1 MVFSLVFSQNTEI
14 KLSATGA
21 LISDPYNY
29 CSSETLNLEVDDYA
43 STTVGSSVT
52 LPAST
57 FNTIYN
63 NTTGELP
70 VPFNAAASITEKFSL
85 PINLDFNF
93 KFFNKT
99 YTRVVVGSN
108 GRLLF
113 SNDARLDDLN
123 DTSNFIDRT
132 LIAPLVLLPS
142 PQYNRVYKTGDL
154 TREIKMA
161 QIFAG
166 FTKLRI
172 NPATG
177 AYKYKKFDNGTNK
190 GILIIFQ
197 SVIRNN
203 GSGAYYGQF
212 TNRVILFDD
221 GRVVL
226 NVKEEVPGPLYNA
239 ILGMQNEDGNEA
251 IIPGNPPNPIYN
263 NGLWTSF
270 GTDAFVIKTGDI
282 RTPTYSWEL
291 DRNNDGTIDQT
302 WSSRVF
308 PSYSPVSDIEKLS
321 VKVTFLETPEVK
333 ISQVLFKKIKTPIIQ
348 GILHCSYEMSVTSA
362 TYDPTLRYTWYRVG
376 SATAVGNGQIF
387 SIHRQGGTMGD
398 YYVKVTKFDG
408 SPICPG
414 ADESNRLTYN
424 KQQFPALIA
433 TSYCVTDN
441 SLTSSPTKIVN
452 LYTQFYPQY
461 DPASGLEPYGIVF
474 STSSGIVSDP
484 ANFSLSANT
493 PVNLQFAVTDITGA
507 SCYNGPLS
515 LYYVGMPPAKTISL
529 CASVTTYNL
538 KLAFENPTYPT
549 SYIYNY
555 TYVDNGSTA
564 DGSAIDVTRKVNV
577 RTSVAGCFTNTV
589 VDFVLGATVTLPNVP
604 MQERCAGSDTNAN
617 RFDFNLIKN
626 TLDPTNQYDVKFYA
640 KSTNQE
646 IVPVTS
652 SPTTIPNL
660 NTEGYFWSALNGDYV
675 IYAKVVDRADPSCFS
690 ISNDII
696 LRVYTKPTLLVTS
709 IPKSNCQGNSVFN
722 LTQIPSTLTNAS
734 SPITVALEYYSTN
747 GTLLA
752 GSEITNYDADVS
764 GQTPYVKVIYNV
776 SCSDIIPFNLTYN
789 PKPVAITTPIL
800 ICAETTY
807 SLQQFKDKV
816 TSNSAQYT
824 FTDLTDSPLPN
835 VFYLNSLPLTVDFL
849 IKDKTT
855 GCVSDPQA
863 VTFVKGTNSVL
874 IKNETDYVL
883 CDTDFD
889 GKTTFNLDS
898 KKNDFTLGGIGL
910 FEYFKDASFT
920 QSIGSS
926 YPNETAFVQ
935 TVYVKITLPG
945 FCPSTGKI
953 HLKVNTPTRST
964 TLKDKYDICYG
975 ESLTIYGG
983 SDGSGL
989 SQNDAWEYNI
999 DGVISND
1006 ENLYLENPKPGNY
1019 IVKLTNR
1026 NGCSYTHNFTISDE
1040 NQPKIEV
1047 INQTNNSIEVIAS
1060 GGTKPYRYYF
1070 NGIPQTSNILQ
1081 NPTES
1086 SYEIQVESATGC
1098 FGPPKTI
1105 YFIKINNAFTPN
1117 GDGMNDTWKI
1127 ENLDKMQEV
1136 SIVIINRNGTKVF
1149 ESTNPSKSEWDGKSN
1164 GRELPTSSYWYVVTW
1179 FDAVT
1184 QKNEQRQ
1191 GWILLKNRN

>member
-21 LISDPYNY
+21 LISDPYHY
-29 CSSETLNLEVDDYA
+29 CPSETLNLEVDDYA

-291 DRNNDGTIDQT
+291 DRDGDGTPDAIST
-302 WSSRVF
+302 TRFFSG
-308 PSYSPVSDIEKLS
+308 YKPVSDIEKLS
-321 VKVTFLETPEVK
+321 VKITFLEPSNLPLTSS
-333 ISQVLFKKIKTPIIQ
+333 IIFKKIKTPQI
-348 GILHCSYEMSVTSA
+348 SA
-362 TYDPTLRYTWYRVG
+362 PDYSLGCGSPAKIEVISPDNTLTYDWYSETDPTFHQIGTSIL
-376 SATAVGNGQIF
+376 VGNG
-387 SIHRQGGTMGD
+387 S
-398 YYVKVTKFDG
+398 YYVQVNGTNG
-408 SPICPG
+408 TCP
-414 ADESNRLTYN
+414 L
-424 KQQFPALIA
+424 K
-433 TSYCVTDN
+433 
-441 SLTSSPTKIVN
+441 
-452 LYTQFYPQY
+452 
-461 DPASGLEPYGIVF
+461 
-474 STSSGIVSDP
+474 STSE
-484 ANFSLSANT
+484 N
-493 PVNLQFAVTDITGA
+493 VNISSVL
-507 SCYNGPLS
+507 
-515 LYYVGMPPAKTISL
+515 PPFLFDNVNIKK
-529 CASVTTYNL
+529 CDNL
-538 KLAFENPTYPT
+538 EFPSQVFDL
-549 SYIYNY
+549 
-555 TYVDNGSTA
+555 
-564 DGSAIDVTRKVNV
+564 
-577 RTSVAGCFTNTV
+577 
-589 VDFVLGATVTLPNVP
+589 ATVTNYPLDPSQYSVQFFENGSSTPDTTSTINSGQTKNYTITVSTNSGITPVCTFTKSFSVSYLSFPPNNKIYTSADLCLSSTSYSVTEFKNSFFASTTF
-604 MQERCAGSDTNAN
+604 QFLFSTDGVN
-617 RFDFNLIKN
+617 FNLNSVNPQTHSSIWIKITEPNFTCQSIVKLNFNFYPPTSANAPITQLAPQCSSSFSPFNLTSLVPEIN
-626 TLDPTNQYDVKFYA
+626 TGN
-640 KSTNQE
+640 
-646 IVPVTS
+646 VTITFHNS
-652 SPTTIPNL
+652 LSGAQGGGDLFL
-660 NTEGYFWSALNGDYV
+660 NDNSIGSKTVY
-675 IYAKVVDRADPSCFS
+675 IRVVDNATGCVSLSHPT
-690 ISNDII
+690 I
-696 LRVYTKPTLLVTS
+696 TLLVYAKPTIVS
-709 IPKSNCQGNSVFN
+709 PSPIAQSQCLGTTFN
-722 LTQIPSTLTNAS
+722 LTQNPATLTNAS
-734 SPITVALEYYSTN
+734 SPITVTLEYYSAN
-747 GTLLA
+747 GTQLF
-752 GSEITNYDADVS
+752 GSDITNYNASVPV
-764 GQTPYVKVIYNV
+764 QNPYIKVIYNAT
-776 SCSDIIPFNLTYN
+776 CSDIIPFNLTYL
-789 PKPVAITTPIL
+789 PKPVAITNQIL
-800 ICAETTY
+800 ICSETIY
-807 SLQQFKDKV
+807 PLQEFKNKV
-816 TSNSAQYT
+816 ASNPSIYT
-824 FTDLTDSPLPN
+824 FTDLSGNVLTNDFTLNTLPR
-835 VFYLNSLPLTVDFL
+835 TVNFL
-849 IKDKTT
+849 MKDNTT
-855 GCVSDPQA
+855 GCVSDPQT
-863 VTFVKGTNSVL
+863 VTFVRGSNSVL
-874 IKNETDYVL
+874 LIPETDYVL
-883 CDTDFD
+883 CDADFD
-889 GKTTFNLDS
+889 GKTEFNLKS
-898 KKNDFTLGGIGL
+898 KESTFTGSAAI
-910 FEYFKDASFT
+910 FEYFKDALFDQKIENFT
-920 QSIGSS
+920 K
-926 YPNETAFVQ
+926 YVNENPFDE
-935 TVYVKITLPG
+935 TVYVKITVDG
-945 FCPSTGKI
+945 FCPSLGKI
-953 HLKVNTPTRST
+953 HLKANTPTKST
-964 TLKDKYDICYG
+964 TLKDKYDICFD
-975 ESLTIYGG
+975 ETLTINAGDENTIFVW
-983 SDGSGL
+983 SDGQSG
-989 SQNDAWEYNI
+989 QNATFTET
-999 DGVISND
+999 
-1006 ENLYLENPKPGNY
+1006 GNY
-1019 IVKLTNR
+1019 SVILK
-1026 NGCSYTHNFTISDE
+1026 NGPDGCPYTHNFTISDE

>member
-70 VPFNAAASITEKFSL
+70 VPFNAAPSITEKFSL

-172 NPATG
+172 NTG
-177 AYKYKKFDNGTNK
+177 TGSYKYKKFDNGTNK
-190 GILIIFQ
+190 GILITFQ

-203 GSGAYYGQF
+203 GSGRDFGQF
-212 TNRVILFDD
+212 TNRIILFDD

-239 ILGMQNEDGNEA
+239 ILGMQNEDGDKE

-263 NGLWTSF
+263 NGDWTNS
-270 GTDAFVIKTGDI
+270 GADAFVIKTGDI

-291 DRNNDGTIDQT
+291 DRDGDGIPDAISTT
-302 WSSRVF
+302 RFFSG
-308 PSYSPVSDIEKLS
+308 YKPVSDIEKLS
-321 VKVTFLETPEVK
+321 VKITFLEPSNLPLTSS
-333 ISQVLFKKIKTPIIQ
+333 IIFKKIKTPQI
-348 GILHCSYEMSVTSA
+348 SA
-362 TYDPTLRYTWYRVG
+362 PDYSLGCGSPAKIEVISPDNTLTYDWYSETDPTFHQIGTSIL
-376 SATAVGNGQIF
+376 VGNG
-387 SIHRQGGTMGD
+387 S
-398 YYVKVTKFDG
+398 YYVQVNGTNG
-408 SPICPG
+408 TCP
-414 ADESNRLTYN
+414 L
-424 KQQFPALIA
+424 K
-433 TSYCVTDN
+433 
-441 SLTSSPTKIVN
+441 
-452 LYTQFYPQY
+452 
-461 DPASGLEPYGIVF
+461 
-474 STSSGIVSDP
+474 STSE
-484 ANFSLSANT
+484 N
-493 PVNLQFAVTDITGA
+493 VNISSVL
-507 SCYNGPLS
+507 
-515 LYYVGMPPAKTISL
+515 PPFLFDNVNIKK
-529 CASVTTYNL
+529 CDNL
-538 KLAFENPTYPT
+538 EFPSQVFDL
-549 SYIYNY
+549 
-555 TYVDNGSTA
+555 
-564 DGSAIDVTRKVNV
+564 
-577 RTSVAGCFTNTV
+577 
-589 VDFVLGATVTLPNVP
+589 ATVTNYPLDPSQYSVQFFENGSSTPDTTSTINSGQTKNYTITVSTNSGITPVCTFTKSFSVSYLSFPPNNKIYTSADLCLSSTSYSVTEFKNSFFASTTFQFLFSTDGVNFNLNSVNPQTHSSIWIKITEPNFTCQSIVKLNFNFHPQVEVKPYTPFPEHCNSTTEFFDLNITKTELEYLPEIKVTFYRDQVLTDEITNLQYRGSGKVYIKIENIITGCYANSVP
-604 MQERCAGSDTNAN
+604 ELDLKIYPPPTLIKTTPETKYSLCGSTKFNLTTNINDYIGVWGHYSEIRYFDAAGTRLLQAEWEEYDLSVRNQPYMIFVYNETNNLQCSN
-617 RFDFNLIKN
+617 RIEFNLI
-626 TLDPTNQYDVKFYA
+626 P
-640 KSTNQE
+640 
-646 IVPVTS
+646 
-652 SPTTIPNL
+652 
-660 NTEGYFWSALNGDYV
+660 
-675 IYAKVVDRADPSCFS
+675 
-690 ISNDII
+690 
-696 LRVYTKPTLLVTS
+696 LL
-709 IPKSNCQGNSVFN
+709 
-722 LTQIPSTLTNAS
+722 
-734 SPITVALEYYSTN
+734 
-747 GTLLA
+747 
-752 GSEITNYDADVS
+752 
-764 GQTPYVKVIYNV
+764 
-776 SCSDIIPFNLTYN
+776 
-789 PKPVAITTPIL
+789 KPVAIINQIL
-800 ICAETTY
+800 ICSETTY
-807 SLQQFKDKV
+807 PLQEFKNQV
-816 TSNSAQYT
+816 ATNPSQYT
-824 FTDLTDSPLPN
+824 FTDVLGNPLPAN
-835 VFYLNSLPLTVDFL
+835 FNLSSLPLTVNFL
-849 IKDKTT
+849 MKDNTT
-855 GCVSDPQA
+855 GCVSDPQT
-863 VTFVKGTNSVL
+863 VTFVRGSNSVL

-883 CDTDFD
+883 CDADFD
-889 GKTTFNLDS
+889 GKTEFNLKS
-898 KKNDFTLGGIGL
+898 KESDFTGSPAT
-910 FEYFKDASFT
+910 FEYFKDALFDQKIENST
-920 QSIGSS
+920 K
-926 YPNETAFVQ
+926 YVNENPFDE
-935 TVYVKITLPG
+935 TVYVKITVDG
-945 FCPSTGKI
+945 FCPSLGKI
-953 HLKVNTPTRST
+953 HLKANTPTKST
-964 TLKDKYDICYG
+964 TLKDKYDICFD
-975 ESLTIYGG
+975 ETLTINAGDENTIFVW
-983 SDGSGL
+983 SDGQSG
-989 SQNDAWEYNI
+989 QNATFTET
-999 DGVISND
+999 
-1006 ENLYLENPKPGNY
+1006 GNY
-1019 IVKLTNR
+1019 SVILK
-1026 NGCSYTHNFTISDE
+1026 NGPDGCPYTHNFTISDE